1 MNSDY
6 TEEKERPGKRDL
18 VIFYALESVI
28 VGIFL
33 LTGPAVASHM
43 LLIFVQ
49 IAGLWLIVW
58 VVWTNKV
65 RKFRISLDLPS
76 RTRFVAKGPYNFVRY
91 PVYTAMLIITLAI
104 AIDRL
109 DIEGFALWLILLAVF
124 IMNIR
129 FEDRLYSSY
138 FSDYSLYKGK
148 TSRLIPFVY

>member
-1 MNSDY
+1 MNTEY
-6 TEEKERPGKRDL
+6 TDEKARPGKRDL
-18 VIFYALESVI
+18 LIYYALELI
-28 VGIFL
+28 VVALIL
-33 LTGPAVASHM
+33 VTGPAVAKHP

-49 IAGLWLIVW
+49 IAGIWIVLW

-91 PVYTAMLIITLAI
+91 PVYTAILIVTLAL
-104 AIDRL
+104 AVDRL
-109 DIEGFALWLILLAVF
+109 EIEGFLLWLILLAVF
-124 IMNIR
+124 IMDIR